1 MPRKPAPLEQKG
13 GKSPRQHIWEA
24 IRTHRKAFT
33 REMLAEHCNGIP
45 RVSLTILLRGLGAYG
60 TGRCSTARYER
71 LYRQTF
77 EAITCPF
84 NGRPV
89 DIEYC
94 REKALQAA
102 PTHNPQKLN
111 HWKACQ
117 ECQFKP
123 AAPKEPNKRRG
134 RVEIPI
140 TALDTKTLPLPVVG
154 GPQIDLTIKERSE

>member
-1 MPRKPAPLEQKG
+1 MRSNTPAYMLTDWFRG
-13 GKSPRQHIWEA
+13 L
-24 IRTHRKAFT
+24 T
-33 REMLAEHCNGIP
+33 REVEASSQTAVAKKMGIP

-123 AAPKEPNKRRG
+123 AAPKAPSKRRG
-134 RVEIPI
+134 RVEIPLA
-140 TALDTKTLPLPVVG
+140 ALDTKTLPLPVVG

>member
-1 MPRKPAPLEQKG
+1 MRSNTPAYMLTDWFRG
-13 GKSPRQHIWEA
+13 L
-24 IRTHRKAFT
+24 T
-33 REMLAEHCNGIP
+33 REVEASSQTAVAKKMGIP

-84 NGRPV
+84 TNKPV
-89 DIEYC
+89 DIEHC

-102 PTHNPQKLN
+102 PMHNPHKLN

-117 ECQFKP
+117 QCQFKP
-123 AAPKEPNKRRG
+123 ASPKEPNKRRG
-134 RVEIPI
+134 KVEIPI
-140 TALDTKTLPLPVVG
+140 AALDTKTLPLPVVG
-154 GPQIDLTIKERSE
+154 GPQIDLTAKEPSL